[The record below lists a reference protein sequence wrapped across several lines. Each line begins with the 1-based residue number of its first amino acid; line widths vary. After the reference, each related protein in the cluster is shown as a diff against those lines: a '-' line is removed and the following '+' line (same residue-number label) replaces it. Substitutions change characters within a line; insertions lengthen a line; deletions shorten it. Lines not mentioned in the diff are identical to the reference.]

1 MDRSRYAQRTEV
13 MVLSRLG
20 RRLVACPRSS
30 WSLHRD
36 VFGSNLHHANLPD
49 LALLGPKR
57 NFESSHEQHP
67 PLLICAEIL
76 ALSTTTEESREKDQE
91 SLTIRVTPPTSR
103 LLPLTFRTESSSL
116 RLMPIHC
123 YLLLEGIVSIGYLMG
138 RDERSPKATS
148 DASPKAWLPRLQ
160 PGRLFSSPA
169 AAPCSSD
176 RRLLSDSTYG
186 TMLGYCL

>member
-1 MDRSRYAQRTEV
+1 MCPANGGDGVESPREKAFRLPPIQL
-13 MVLSRLG
+13 VL
-20 RRLVACPRSS
+20 A
-30 WSLHRD
+30 
-36 VFGSNLHHANLPD
+36 LHHANLPD

-76 ALSTTTEESREKDQE
+76 SLSTTTEESREKDQE
-91 SLTIRVTPPTSR
+91 SLTIRVTPPMSR

-123 YLLLEGIVSIGYLMG
+123 YLLLEGIVSIGHLMG